1 MEDSIV
7 DEVKRRLDI
16 VDVVGSYIKLKKVG
30 VNYTAFSP
38 FHTEKNPSF
47 FVSPSKQIWHDFSL
61 GKGGDIFKFVM
72 EIENIDFR
80 EALKTLAKKAGVELK
95 ESPEFKKTNDQ
106 KQRMHELTELAG
118 QFFEKQ
124 LDLSINGKKAKE
136 YLTKRK
142 VNQESIKKWRIGWAP
157 DTWHSL
163 VNYLVAKKFSA
174 SEIEQAGLALRSS
187 RGDMHDRFRGRI
199 MYPIA
204 DVSGQIAG
212 FTGRVLTKAQEI
224 AGMAKY
230 MNVPNTLLYDK
241 SRILYGLDKA
251 KVAILKNDAC
261 ILVEGQMDEI
271 MSHQAGIENAVAVS
285 GTALTSSHL
294 LMLKR
299 YTKNLII
306 AFDMDLGGNN
316 ATERGIKMA
325 LANDF
330 NVRVMTMPPGQDP
343 GDIIE
348 ENPETWRQMVG
359 NTKSIIE
366 FYFEVALSRWDA
378 NDVDGKKKIG
388 QMVLPIIRNI
398 QNKIEQMHWIGK
410 FSAQI
415 GVKEDAIM
423 DEMQR
428 MPEEREQDYSITPE
442 RQIEPVTK
450 NRKEKLQERVVA
462 LFARYKNAINLPDD
476 WHMQFLSVDN
486 QDFIK
491 NIVTGDSQYWENCSS
506 NFKDYVSD
514 LVFQL
519 EIDHDKLDTKIKPQE
534 ELLVCLKELS
544 SICLK
549 EEMAKISEQIKTA
562 QYRKEEVRVKELCEE
577 FDKLSQKIAS
587 C

>member
-7 DEVKRRLDI
+7 EEIKRRLDI
-16 VDVVGSYIKLKKVG
+16 VDVVGGYIKLKKVG

-61 GKGGDIFKFVM
+61 GKGGDIFRFVM

-106 KQRMHELTELAG
+106 KQRMHELNELAC

-124 LDLSINGKKAKE
+124 LDLSVNGQKARD
-136 YLTKRK
+136 YLHKRK
-142 VNQESIKKWRIGWAP
+142 VTDDSIRKWRIGWAP

-163 VNYLVAKKFSA
+163 VNFLVSKKFSTN
-174 SEIEQAGLALRSS
+174 EIEQAGLALRSS

-204 DVSGQIAG
+204 DITGQIAG
-212 FTGRVLTKAQEI
+212 FTGRVLTKAQEA

-230 MNVPNTLLYDK
+230 MNIPNTLLYDK

-251 KVAILKNDAC
+251 KVTILKNDSC

-285 GTALTSSHL
+285 GTALTPSHL

-343 GDIIE
+343 GDIIQ
-348 ENPETWRQMVG
+348 ENPETWQKMVG
-359 NTKSIIE
+359 NTKSIVE
-366 FYFEVALSRWDA
+366 FYFEVAMSRWDS
-378 NDVDGKKKIG
+378 NDVDGKKRIG
-388 QMVLPIIRNI
+388 EMVLPVIRNI
-398 QNKIEQMHWIGK
+398 QNKIEQMHWISK

-415 GVKEDAIM
+415 GIKEDAIIQ
-423 DEMQR
+423 EMQR
-428 MPEEREQDYSITPE
+428 MPQEREQDYSIAPE
-442 RQIEPVTK
+442 KIIEPAVK

-462 LFARYKNAINLPDD
+462 LFAKYKSGITMPDQ
-476 WHMQFLSVDN
+476 WHLQFLSQDN
-486 QDFIK
+486 QDF
-491 NIVTGDSQYWENCSS
+491 VTKIANDQSYWENCSS
-506 NFKDYVSD
+506 NFRDYVND

-519 EIDHDKLDTKIKPQE
+519 EIDHDKLDNKIKPQE

-544 SICLK
+544 SISVK

-562 QYRKEEVRVKELCEE
+562 QYQKDEAKVKELCEE
-577 FDKLSQKIAS
+577 FDKLSKKIAS